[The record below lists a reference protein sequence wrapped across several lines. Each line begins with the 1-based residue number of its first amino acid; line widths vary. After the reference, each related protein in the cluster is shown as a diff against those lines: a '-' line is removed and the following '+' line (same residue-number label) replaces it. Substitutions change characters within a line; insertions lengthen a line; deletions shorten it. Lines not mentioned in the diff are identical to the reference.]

1 MRPASSDERKSVD
14 RGLLDRRREPRSAT
28 GSDVLLTLEGVRQI
42 SIRARLVDHSPSGFR
57 AEHDCADLSSG
68 DEVAFRYSSVSGRA
82 RIVWTRI
89 LGSVL
94 ESGFFVLS
102 P

>member
-1 MRPASSDERKSVD
+1 MDCD
-14 RGLLDRRREPRSAT
+14 LDRRREPRSAL
-28 GSDVLLTLEGVRQI
+28 GGDVLLTMEGVRKVTI
-42 SIRARLVDHSPSGFR
+42 HARMVDRSASGFR

-89 LGSVL
+89 LGSVQ